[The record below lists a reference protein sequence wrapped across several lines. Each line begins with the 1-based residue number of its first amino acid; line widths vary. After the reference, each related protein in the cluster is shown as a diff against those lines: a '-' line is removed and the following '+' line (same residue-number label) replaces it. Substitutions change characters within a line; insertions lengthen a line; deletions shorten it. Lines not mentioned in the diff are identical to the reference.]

1 MPFDFPLTVDAL
13 DAIPEKYRAL
23 YVEEDGEIKLE
34 GDLFSKIDK
43 LAKTIDKERKRA
55 KDAERDAKSWGDVG
69 GSPDEVKAKLEE
81 IEGKHAEEIAK
92 LQKLIDEKG
101 DSAGKIEKIKK
112 ELEKAS
118 HEAISKKDEELR
130 SMEGTLRVHLME
142 SAAKAAIAEE
152 KGRVKPLLPYVLNKL
167 SFVKDNG
174 KYDVRVLD
182 EDGEVRL
189 TKDGRDMG
197 IRELVQELKADQDFS
212 ALFEGSGTTGSGSS
226 PKGSAG
232 GSGSAQKNPWA
243 KDTFNLTEQMKLTQE
258 SPALA
263 AKLKAQA

>member
-1 MPFDFPLTVDAL
+1 MFDFPLTVDAL
-13 DAIPEKYRAL
+13 DAVPEKYRAL
-23 YVEEDGEIKLE
+23 YVEEDGEFKLE
-34 GDLFSKIDK
+34 ADLFTKIDK

-55 KDAERDAKSWGDVG
+55 KDAERDAKSWADVG
-69 GSPDEVKAKLEE
+69 DSPDEVKAKLDQ
-81 IEGKHAEEIAK
+81 IEAKHAEEIEK

-118 HEAISKKDEELR
+118 QEAISKKDQELKD
-130 SMEGTLRVHLME
+130 MESTLRVHLME

-152 KGRVKPLLPYVLNKL
+152 KGRVKPLLPYVLQKL
-167 SFVKDNG
+167 SFVKENG

-189 TKDGRDMG
+189 TKDGKDMG

-212 ALFEGSGTTGSGSS
+212 ALFEGTGTTGSGSN
-226 PKGSAG
+226 PKGSG
-232 GSGSAQKNPWA
+232 GGGGAPQKNPWA
-243 KDTFNLTEQMKLTQE
+243 KDSLNLTEQMRLQRE
-258 SPALA
+258 NPALA
-263 AKLKAQA
+263 NRLKAQV